1 MAYSQDAIRER
12 IKQPKNQAILKVA
25 AADNAWCRFHA
36 RNATRIGDLG
46 SHFFRFRDKVHSI
59 ITVPKKQ
66 DTFWKV
72 FDIPLVSTNII
83 QDAADEL
90 NRVFTA
96 NDRYEEFQFATP
108 ELAQDFR
115 EFLHKSKLGSIDSD
129 RVFNLALEQPT
140 TFAVL
145 DLPAQQTTLFP
156 EPFVTFVEAD
166 QVHDAEKD
174 TAGNVDLIIYK
185 TDSGFVAIDDA
196 FYRIFDK
203 DTFEF
208 KSEVPHFLGFC
219 PACLIWND
227 VLSDSNGL
235 RTLGPVIPLVSRLD
249 RYAMQRAFEH
259 DVDLYAAF
267 PSMQVPEES
276 CNYVSNEGHRCNGG
290 FFRVGTANEY
300 KPCPEC
306 ESKKHRGPGTTYFI
320 KPAMMKEGIT
330 KVASFIEAS
339 TAPLEYYTKKNDEL
353 EKRLY
358 EMLTGKKK
366 QDTRKDAVNK
376 DQIKDEFEARKS
388 KLNYWAQN
396 IQAVRT
402 FIISTAAKLR
412 YGKAFVSYVFKNGD
426 QYHLETLTDMLD
438 EFDRMKATGL
448 PVYLLDEQLKKIEA
462 LIVRNNDT
470 QEKRLAIMRLLE
482 PYRNLSLSLL
492 DPTSVE
498 YKIKADLPQLIEQF
512 ELDNNTTI
520 EEFGAKAT
528 LSKKLSSIQ
537 TQLIRYARER
547 NGLNT
552 TPIGSGEPNNP
563 SNPARIG
570 IGQAA

>member
-1 MAYSQDAIRER
+1 MAYSRDAIKER
-12 IKQPKNQAILKVA
+12 IKQPRNQSILKVA

-72 FDIPLVSTNII
+72 FDIPLISTNII

-96 NDRYEEFQFATP
+96 NDRYEEMQFATP

-115 EFLHKSKLGSIDSD
+115 EYLQKSKLGSIDSD
-129 RVFNLALEQPT
+129 RVFNLVMEQPT

-145 DLPAQQTTLFP
+145 DLPAEQTTLFP
-156 EPFVTFVEAD
+156 EPFVTFLEAD

-174 TAGNVDLIIYK
+174 NAGNVDLIIYK
-185 TDSGFVAIDDA
+185 TDLGFVGIDDA
-196 FYRIFDK
+196 FYRVFDK
-203 DTFEF
+203 DTFEY
-208 KSEVPHFLGFC
+208 KSEVAHFLGYC
-219 PACLIWND
+219 PACLIWGD
-227 VLSDSNGL
+227 LLSGSNGL
-235 RTLGPVIPLVSRLD
+235 RTLGPIIPMVSLLD
-249 RYAMQRAFEH
+249 RYAMQRAFER

-267 PSMQVPEES
+267 PSMQVPEET
-276 CNYVSNEGHRCNGG
+276 CNYVSSEGSRCSGG
-290 FFRVGTANEY
+290 YFKKAHNEY
-300 KPCPEC
+300 GVCPDC
-306 ESKKHRGPGTTYFI
+306 EARKHRGPGTVYYI
-320 KPAMMKEGIT
+320 KPAMLKDGVT

-339 TAPLEYYTKKNDEL
+339 TDPLKYYTEKNDEL

-366 QDTRKDAVNK
+366 QDTRKDAVNQ

-388 KLNYWAQN
+388 KLNYWAENMQT
-396 IQAVRT
+396 VRT

-412 YGKAFVSYVFKNGD
+412 YGNAFVSYVFKNGD

-438 EFDRMKATGL
+438 EFDRMKKSGL

-462 LIVRNNDT
+462 LIVRNNNT

-492 DPTSVE
+492 DPASVE
-498 YKIKADLPQLIEQF
+498 YRIKADLPQLIEQF
-512 ELDNNTTI
+512 EMDNNITI
-520 EEFGAKAT
+520 EEFGSKA
-528 LSKKLSSIQ
+528 KLSDKLKSIQ
-537 TQLIRYARER
+537 TQLIRYAKQRS
-547 NGLNT
+547 GLSI
-552 TPIGSGEPNNP
+552 TPNLGGGSNNP
-563 SNPARIG
+563 DPKRVEQVA
-570 IGQAA
+570 